1 MKSRVRIFLVIQA
14 ALCILVTGLF
24 ISAAVSIYREGS
36 ARKAEHPLEEI
47 YTREKA
53 EETILSLAPLVLC
66 ALGMTA
72 AGRILGIKDDK
83 ADKPVKDSG
92 FTCNSP
98 ADREGRENRRN
109 SHARIRAILI
119 LAAIVFII
127 MGILNGSAKDVL
139 YKARNI
145 CTECIGLG

>member
-72 AGRILGIKDDK
+72 ACRILGIKDDK

-98 ADREGRENRRN
+98 ADREGGRN
-109 SHARIRAILI
+109 NSTRVRAILI